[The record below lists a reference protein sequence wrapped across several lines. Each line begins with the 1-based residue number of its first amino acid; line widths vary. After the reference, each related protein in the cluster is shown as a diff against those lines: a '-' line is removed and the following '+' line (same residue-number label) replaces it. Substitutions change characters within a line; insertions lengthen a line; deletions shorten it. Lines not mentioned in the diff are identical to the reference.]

1 MTTAWIVIAV
11 LLALVGIVGSIVP
24 ALPGTPLNWLSL
36 LIVYLALDGV
46 SSTMLWAM
54 LAVTV
59 LVTVLDYVAPSLMTK
74 WGGGSQAATRGATIG
89 TILGLLLMPWGL
101 LLGPLVGAF
110 VGEMMNTQNAAQ
122 SIRVAMYSF
131 LSFLLTTGAKLVAS
145 VYMTWIVGKVV
156 WQLTINN

>member
-110 VGEMMNTQNAAQ
+110 VGEMMHTQNAAQ